1 MNEKEYYMKTKRML
15 ALLLAALMIVGLFAG
30 CSKDETKDPGKTD
43 PGNSLI
49 DQTKPSQTTAKYAY
63 KADYFDLAV
72 PDGVQYVNQ
81 ICAAGTTL
89 YASVGIQ
96 GEEIVNS
103 DPATGD
109 TWSYYNTRLSML
121 TIDPDTGTCTELTNL
136 DLPQVPEGAEGSV
149 DCYNMI
155 GSDDGTLWM
164 LVNVYA
170 TQYELPDDFDPNT
183 DSKWNYPSTDIGGSY
198 LMHIAAD
205 GSTIASIDLSDTN
218 NEDNEDGMSGN
229 LSSFAV
235 DAAGNLYVS
244 DYNNI
249 YYVLD
254 AEGNVQFKLDGSQYN
269 GSLYRL
275 NAQQVGVM
283 WYNYTDDVNAAD
295 ENGQYF
301 VPIDLETKDWGE
313 KVKLPSNVWSIL
325 PGDDVYDFYY
335 ADNNNNIFGY
345 TAKTDTKEKLVDW
358 LACDVDTNNM
368 NGYAMLSDSRVAALM
383 QDWSTDPTTYQ
394 LIVLHRVDASEIKEK
409 KVLTLAC
416 MYLDWN
422 LRSMIVEYNKTND
435 EYRINVIDYSEYA
448 TDDDYNAGVTKL
460 TTEIISGSVPDIFL
474 TSNLPID
481 KYAAKGVIADLNTFM
496 DGGNGLSRDYFV
508 PQILNALEKDG
519 KLYELPTSF
528 SVQTAYALSSI
539 ASQYDTW
546 NVAAVQDAMT
556 QLQEGATVFSNGW
569 TKNMALSNCLSRNLS
584 AFVDWTTG
592 KCEFDSE
599 AFQQLLAFCNSFPA
613 ETSDGDG
620 AIAYASSADIAVDD
634 AMWDS
639 DATRITNGKQL
650 MSTIG
655 MYSFDSYIWNVY
667 AIRDKITFTG
677 YPTEDGSGSSFGLQ
691 MPMAISSVTKYP
703 DAAWDFVCSIIK
715 KMNTI
720 DENNYYYGFPISQA
734 AFDAEMTDIM
744 TEQYQLDENGEQV
757 DWDGDGEP
765 DKAIRGSY
773 ETMENGETVYK
784 DVYALTQED
793 IDQILGVIS
802 NTHSVYDYDQEI
814 LDIIT
819 DEVAAYF
826 AGDKDVQT
834 TASMI
839 QSRVNLY
846 VQEQR

>member
-89 YASVGIQ
+89 YLTASMQ
-96 GEEIVNS
+96 GEEITNT
-103 DPATGD
+103 DPDTGE
-109 TWSYYNTRLSML
+109 TWSYYDSRLGVL
-121 TIDPDTGTCTELTNL
+121 TIDPDTGICTELSSL
-136 DLPQVPEGAEGSV
+136 QLPEVPEGAEGSV
-149 DCYNMI
+149 NCYNMI

-164 LVNVYA
+164 LVNVYV

-183 DSKWNYPSTDIGGSY
+183 DSKWNYPSTDINGSY

-205 GSTIASIDLSDTN
+205 GSTIASLDLSDTN

-249 YYVLD
+249 YVLD

-269 GSLYRL
+269 GSLCRL

-313 KVKLPSNVWSIL
+313 KVKLPSNVGSIL
-325 PGDDVYDFYY
+325 PGDDAYDFYY
-335 ADNNNNIFGY
+335 TYNNNIYGY
-345 TAKTDTKEKLVDW
+345 AAKTDTKEKLVDW

-368 NGYAMLSDSRVAALM
+368 SGYAMLSDSRVAALM

-435 EYRINVIDYSEYA
+435 EYRINVVDYSEYA

-508 PQILNALEKDG
+508 PQVMSALEKDG

-556 QLQEGATVFSNGW
+556 QLQEGATVFSDGW
-569 TKNMALSNCLSRNLS
+569 TKNTALSNCLSRNLS

-677 YPTEDGSGSSFGLQ
+677 YPTEDGSGSSFELQ

-793 IDQILGVIS
+793 IDQILGVINS
-802 NTHSVYDYDQEI
+802 TRSVYDYDQEI

>member
-1 MNEKEYYMKTKRML
+1 MKTKRIF

-30 CSKDETKDPGKTD
+30 CSKDGTKDPGKTD

-89 YASVGIQ
+89 YASVGMQ

-103 DPATGD
+103 DPVTGE
-109 TWSYYNTRLSML
+109 TWSYYNTRLAML

-136 DLPQVPEGAEGSV
+136 DLPQVPEGADGSV

-170 TQYELPDDFDPNT
+170 TQFDLPDDFDPET
-183 DSKWNYPSTDIGGSY
+183 ESRWDYPSTDVGGSY
-198 LMHIAAD
+198 LVHVAAD

-218 NEDNEDGMSGN
+218 ADDTEDGMSSN

-249 YYVLD
+249 YVLD
-254 AEGNVQFKLDGSQYN
+254 AEGNVQFNLDGSQYN

-313 KVKLPSNVWSIL
+313 KVKLPPNVGSIF
-325 PGDDVYDFYY
+325 PGDDAYDFYY
-335 ADNNNNIFGY
+335 TYNNNIYGY

-368 NGYAMLSDSRVAALM
+368 SGYAMLSDSRVAALM
-383 QDWSTDPTTYQ
+383 QDWNTDPTTYQ

-435 EYRINVIDYSEYA
+435 EYRINVVDYSEYA

-496 DGGNGLSRDYFV
+496 DGGNSLSRDYFV
-508 PQILNALEKDG
+508 PQVMSALEKDG

-569 TKNMALSNCLSRNLS
+569 TKNTALSNCLSRNLS

-677 YPTEDGSGSSFGLQ
+677 YPTEDGSGSSFELQ

-793 IDQILGVIS
+793 IDQILGVINS
-802 NTHSVYDYDQEI
+802 TRSVYDYDQEI

-834 TASMI
+834 TANMI

>member
-1 MNEKEYYMKTKRML
+1 MKTKRIF

-30 CSKDETKDPGKTD
+30 CSKDNTKDPGKTD

-63 KADYFDLAV
+63 KADYLDLTM
-72 PDGVQYVNQ
+72 PDGVQYLNQ

-96 GEEIVNS
+96 GEEIVNT
-103 DPATGD
+103 DPTTGE

-136 DLPQVPEGAEGSV
+136 ELPQVPEGADGSV

-183 DSKWNYPSTDIGGSY
+183 DSKWNYPSTDINGSY

-205 GSTIASIDLSDTN
+205 GSTIASLDLSDTN

-249 YYVLD
+249 YVLD

-269 GSLYRL
+269 GSLCRL

-313 KVKLPSNVWSIL
+313 KVKLPSNVWSIF
-325 PGDDVYDFYY
+325 PGDDAYDFYY
-335 ADNNNNIFGY
+335 AYNNNIYGY
-345 TAKTDTKEKLVDW
+345 AAKTDTKEKLVDW

-368 NGYAMLSDSRVAALM
+368 SGYAMLSDSRVAALM

-435 EYRINVIDYSEYA
+435 EYRINVVDYSEYA

-508 PQILNALEKDG
+508 PQVMSALEKDG

-569 TKNMALSNCLSRNLS
+569 TKNTALSNCLSRNLS

-677 YPTEDGSGSSFGLQ
+677 YPTEDGSGSSFELQ

-793 IDQILGVIS
+793 IDQILGVINS
-802 NTHSVYDYDQEI
+802 THSVYDYDQEI

-834 TASMI
+834 TANMI

>member
-1 MNEKEYYMKTKRML
+1 MKTKRIF

-30 CSKDETKDPGKTD
+30 CSKDNTKDPGKTD

-63 KADYFDLAV
+63 KADYLDLTM
-72 PDGVQYVNQ
+72 PDGVQYLNQ

-96 GEEIVNS
+96 GEEITNT
-103 DPATGD
+103 DPTTGE
-109 TWSYYNTRLSML
+109 TWSYYNTRLAML
-121 TIDPDTGTCTELTNL
+121 TIDPDTGVCTELTNL
-136 DLPQVPEGAEGSV
+136 ELPEVPEGAEGSV

-183 DSKWNYPSTDIGGSY
+183 DSKWNYPSTDINGSY
-198 LMHIAAD
+198 LMHVAAD
-205 GSTIASIDLSDTN
+205 GSTIASLDLSDTN

-249 YYVLD
+249 YVLD

-269 GSLYRL
+269 GSLNRL

-313 KVKLPSNVWSIL
+313 KVKLPSNVWSIF
-325 PGDDVYDFYY
+325 PGDDAYDFYY
-335 ADNNNNIFGY
+335 AYNNNIYGY
-345 TAKTDTKEKLVDW
+345 AAKTDTKEKLVDW

-368 NGYAMLSDSRVAALM
+368 SGYAMLSDSRVAALM
-383 QDWSTDPTTYQ
+383 QDWNTDPTTYQ

-435 EYRINVIDYSEYA
+435 EYRINVVDYSEYA

-508 PQILNALEKDG
+508 PQVMSALEKDG

-569 TKNMALSNCLSRNLS
+569 TKNTALSNCLSRNLS

-634 AMWDS
+634 AMWES

-650 MSTIG
+650 MSTTG

-677 YPTEDGSGSSFGLQ
+677 YPTEDGSGSSFELQ

-793 IDQILGVIS
+793 IDQILGVINS
-802 NTHSVYDYDQEI
+802 TRSVYDYDQEI

-834 TASMI
+834 TANMI

>member
-30 CSKDETKDPGKTD
+30 CSKDGTKDPGKTD
-43 PGNSLI
+43 SSGSLI

-63 KADYFDLAV
+63 KADYLDLTM
-72 PDGVQYVNQ
+72 PDGVQYLNQ

-96 GEEIVNS
+96 GEEIVNT
-103 DPATGD
+103 DPTTGE

-183 DSKWNYPSTDIGGSY
+183 DSKWNYPSTDINGSY

-205 GSTIASIDLSDTN
+205 GSTIASLDLSDTN

-249 YYVLD
+249 YVLD

-269 GSLYRL
+269 GSLCRL

-283 WYNYTDDVNAAD
+283 WYNYTDDVNASD

-313 KVKLPSNVWSIL
+313 KVKLPSNVWSIF
-325 PGDDVYDFYY
+325 PGDDAYDFYY
-335 ADNNNNIFGY
+335 AYNNNIYGY
-345 TAKTDTKEKLVDW
+345 AAKTDTKEKLVDW

-368 NGYAMLSDSRVAALM
+368 SGYAMLSDSRVAALM

-435 EYRINVIDYSEYA
+435 EYRINVVDYSEYA

-508 PQILNALEKDG
+508 PQVMSALEKDG

-569 TKNMALSNCLSRNLS
+569 TKNTALSNCLSRNLS

-677 YPTEDGSGSSFGLQ
+677 YPTEDGSGSSFELQ

-793 IDQILGVIS
+793 IDQILGVINS
-802 NTHSVYDYDQEI
+802 TRSVYDYDQEI

-834 TASMI
+834 TANMI

>member
-1 MNEKEYYMKTKRML
+1 MKTKRIF

-30 CSKDETKDPGKTD
+30 CSKDGTKDPGKTESN
-43 PGNSLI
+43 GSLI
-49 DQTKPSQTTAKYAY
+49 DQTKPAATTAKYAY
-63 KADYFDLAV
+63 QADYFDLTM
-72 PDGVQYVNQ
+72 PDGVQYLNQ

-96 GEEIVNS
+96 GEEITNT
-103 DPATGD
+103 DPDTGE
-109 TWSYYNTRLSML
+109 TWSYYNTRLAML
-121 TIDPDTGTCTELTNL
+121 TIDPDTGVCTELSNL
-136 DLPQVPEGAEGSV
+136 QLPEVPEGADGSV

-198 LMHIAAD
+198 LMHVAAD
-205 GSTIASIDLSDTN
+205 GSTIASLDLSDTN

-249 YYVLD
+249 YVLD

-269 GSLYRL
+269 GSLCRL

-313 KVKLPSNVWSIL
+313 KVKLPSNVWSIF
-325 PGDDVYDFYY
+325 PGDDAYDFYY
-335 ADNNNNIFGY
+335 AYNNNIYGY
-345 TAKTDTKEKLVDW
+345 AAKTDTKEKLVDW

-368 NGYAMLSDSRVAALM
+368 SGYAMLSDSRVAALM
-383 QDWSTDPTTYQ
+383 QDWNTDPTTYQ

-435 EYRINVIDYSEYA
+435 EYRINVVDYSEYA

-508 PQILNALEKDG
+508 PQVMSALEKDG

-556 QLQEGATVFSNGW
+556 QLQEGATVFSDGW
-569 TKNMALSNCLSRNLS
+569 TKNTALSNCLSRNLS

-634 AMWDS
+634 AMWES

-677 YPTEDGSGSSFGLQ
+677 YPTEDGSGSSFELQ

-793 IDQILGVIS
+793 IDQILGVINS
-802 NTHSVYDYDQEI
+802 TRSVYDYDQEI

-834 TASMI
+834 TANMI

>member
-89 YASVGIQ
+89 YLTASMQ
-96 GEEIVNS
+96 GEEITNT
-103 DPATGD
+103 DPDTGE
-109 TWSYYNTRLSML
+109 TWSYYDSRLGVL
-121 TIDPDTGTCTELTNL
+121 TIDPDTGICTELSNL
-136 DLPQVPEGAEGSV
+136 QLPEVPEGAEGGV
-149 DCYNMI
+149 NCYNMI

-183 DSKWNYPSTDIGGSY
+183 DSKWNYPSTDINGSY

-205 GSTIASIDLSDTN
+205 GSTIASLDLSDTN

-249 YYVLD
+249 YVLD

-269 GSLYRL
+269 GSLNRL

-313 KVKLPSNVWSIL
+313 KVKLPSNVGSIL
-325 PGDDVYDFYY
+325 PGDDAYDFYY
-335 ADNNNNIFGY
+335 TYNNNIYGY
-345 TAKTDTKEKLVDW
+345 AAKTDTKEKLVDW

-368 NGYAMLSDSRVAALM
+368 SGYAMLSDSRVAALM

-435 EYRINVIDYSEYA
+435 EYRINVVDYSEYA

-508 PQILNALEKDG
+508 PQVMSALEKDG

-528 SVQTAYALSSI
+528 FVQTAYALSSI

-556 QLQEGATVFSNGW
+556 QLQEGATVFSDGW
-569 TKNMALSNCLSRNLS
+569 TKNTALSNCLSRNLS

-620 AIAYASSADIAVDD
+620 AIAYAPSADIAVDD
-634 AMWDS
+634 AMWES

-650 MSTIG
+650 MSTTG

-677 YPTEDGSGSSFGLQ
+677 YPTEDGSGSSFELQ

-793 IDQILGVIS
+793 IDQILGVINS
-802 NTHSVYDYDQEI
+802 TTSVYDYDQEI

>member
-63 KADYFDLAV
+63 KADYLDLTM
-72 PDGVQYVNQ
+72 PDGVQYLNQ
-81 ICAAGTTL
+81 LCAAGTTL

-96 GEEIVNS
+96 GEEIVNT
-103 DPATGD
+103 DPDTGD

-183 DSKWNYPSTDIGGSY
+183 DSKWNYPSTDINGSY

-205 GSTIASIDLSDTN
+205 GSTIASLDLSDTN

-249 YYVLD
+249 YVLD

-269 GSLYRL
+269 GSLCRL

-313 KVKLPSNVWSIL
+313 KVKLPSNVGSIL
-325 PGDDVYDFYY
+325 PGDDAYDFYY
-335 ADNNNNIFGY
+335 TYNNNIYGY
-345 TAKTDTKEKLVDW
+345 AAKTDTKEKLVDW

-368 NGYAMLSDSRVAALM
+368 SGYAMLSDSRVAALM

-435 EYRINVIDYSEYA
+435 EYRINVVDYSEYA

-508 PQILNALEKDG
+508 PQVMSALEKDG

-556 QLQEGATVFSNGW
+556 QLQEGATVFSDGW
-569 TKNMALSNCLSRNLS
+569 TKNTALSNCLSRNLS

-599 AFQQLLAFCNSFPA
+599 AFQQLLDFCNSFPA

-634 AMWDS
+634 AMWES

-650 MSTIG
+650 MSTTG

-677 YPTEDGSGSSFGLQ
+677 YPTEDGSGSSFELQ

-720 DENNYYYGFPISQA
+720 DENNNYYGFPISQA

-793 IDQILGVIS
+793 IDQILGVINS
-802 NTHSVYDYDQEI
+802 TRSVYDYDQEI

>member
-1 MNEKEYYMKTKRML
+1 MKTKRIF

-30 CSKDETKDPGKTD
+30 CSKDGTKDPGKTD

-89 YASVGIQ
+89 YLTASMQ
-96 GEEIVNS
+96 GEEITNT
-103 DPATGD
+103 DPDTGE
-109 TWSYYNTRLSML
+109 TWSYYDSRLGVL
-121 TIDPDTGTCTELTNL
+121 TIDPDTGTCTELSSL
-136 DLPQVPEGAEGSV
+136 QLPEVPEGAEGSV
-149 DCYNMI
+149 NCYNMI

-183 DSKWNYPSTDIGGSY
+183 DSKWNYPSTDINGSY

-205 GSTIASIDLSDTN
+205 GSTIASLDLSDTN

-249 YYVLD
+249 YVLD

-313 KVKLPSNVWSIL
+313 KVKLPPNVGSIF
-325 PGDDVYDFYY
+325 PGDDAYDFYY
-335 ADNNNNIFGY
+335 TYNNNIYGY
-345 TAKTDTKEKLVDW
+345 AAKTDTKEKLVDW

-368 NGYAMLSDSRVAALM
+368 SGYAMLSDSRVAALM

-435 EYRINVIDYSEYA
+435 EYRINVVDYSEYA

-508 PQILNALEKDG
+508 PQVMSALEKDG

-556 QLQEGATVFSNGW
+556 QLQEGATVFSDGW
-569 TKNMALSNCLSRNLS
+569 TKNTALSNCLSRNLS

-599 AFQQLLAFCNSFPA
+599 AFQQLLDFCNSFPA

-677 YPTEDGSGSSFGLQ
+677 YPTEDGSGSSFELQ

-765 DKAIRGSY
+765 DRAIRGSY

-793 IDQILGVIS
+793 IDQILGVINS
-802 NTHSVYDYDQEI
+802 TRSVYDYDQEI

>member
-1 MNEKEYYMKTKRML
+1 MKTKRIF

-30 CSKDETKDPGKTD
+30 CSKDETKDPGKTESN
-43 PGNSLI
+43 GSLI
-49 DQTKPSQTTAKYAY
+49 DQTKPAATTAKYAY
-63 KADYFDLAV
+63 QADYFDLTM
-72 PDGVQYVNQ
+72 PDGVQYLNQ

-96 GEEIVNS
+96 GEEITNT
-103 DPATGD
+103 DPDTGE
-109 TWSYYNTRLSML
+109 TWSYYNTRLAML
-121 TIDPDTGTCTELTNL
+121 TIDPDTGVCTELSNL
-136 DLPQVPEGAEGSV
+136 QLPEVPEGADGSV

-198 LMHIAAD
+198 LMHVAAD

-218 NEDNEDGMSGN
+218 ADDTEDGMSSN

-249 YYVLD
+249 YVLD

-269 GSLYRL
+269 GSLNRL

-313 KVKLPSNVWSIL
+313 KVKLPSNVWSIF
-325 PGDDVYDFYY
+325 PGDDAYDFYY
-335 ADNNNNIFGY
+335 AYNNNIYGY
-345 TAKTDTKEKLVDW
+345 AAKTDTKDKLVDW

-368 NGYAMLSDSRVAALM
+368 TGFSMLSDSRVAALM
-383 QDWSTDPTTYQ
+383 QDWNTDPTTYQ

-435 EYRINVIDYSEYA
+435 EYRINVVDYSEYA

-508 PQILNALEKDG
+508 PQVMSALEKDG

-556 QLQEGATVFSNGW
+556 QLQEGATVFSDGW
-569 TKNMALSNCLSRNLS
+569 TKNTALSNCLSRNLS

-620 AIAYASSADIAVDD
+620 AIAYAPSADIAVDD
-634 AMWDS
+634 AMWES

-677 YPTEDGSGSSFGLQ
+677 YPTEDGSGSSFELQ

-793 IDQILGVIS
+793 IDQILGVINS
-802 NTHSVYDYDQEI
+802 TRSVYDYDQEI

-834 TASMI
+834 TANMI

>member
-63 KADYFDLAV
+63 KADYLDLTM
-72 PDGVQYVNQ
+72 PDGVQYLNQ
-81 ICAAGTTL
+81 LCAAGTTL

-183 DSKWNYPSTDIGGSY
+183 DSKWNYPSTDINGSY

-205 GSTIASIDLSDTN
+205 GSTIASLDLSDTN

-249 YYVLD
+249 YVLD

-313 KVKLPSNVWSIL
+313 KVKLPSNVWSIF
-325 PGDDVYDFYY
+325 PGDDAYDFYY
-335 ADNNNNIFGY
+335 TYNNNIYGY
-345 TAKTDTKEKLVDW
+345 AAKTDTKEKLVDW

-368 NGYAMLSDSRVAALM
+368 SGYAMLSDSRVAALM

-435 EYRINVIDYSEYA
+435 EYRINVVDYSEYA

-556 QLQEGATVFSNGW
+556 QLQEGATVFSDGW
-569 TKNMALSNCLSRNLS
+569 TKNTALSNCLSRNLS

-634 AMWDS
+634 AMWES

-650 MSTIG
+650 MSTIE

-677 YPTEDGSGSSFGLQ
+677 YPTEDGSGSSFELQ

-765 DKAIRGSY
+765 DRAVRGSY

-793 IDQILGVIS
+793 VDQILGVINS
-802 NTHSVYDYDQEI
+802 TSSVYDYDQEI

-834 TASMI
+834 TANMI

>member
-1 MNEKEYYMKTKRML
+1 MKTKRIF

-30 CSKDETKDPGKTD
+30 CSKDGTKDPGKTD
-43 PGNSLI
+43 SNGSLI
-49 DQTKPSQTTAKYAY
+49 DQTKPAQTTAKYAY
-63 KADYFDLAV
+63 QADYLDLTM
-72 PDGVQYVNQ
+72 PDGVQYLNQ
-81 ICAAGTTL
+81 FCAAGTTL
-89 YASVGIQ
+89 YASVGMQ

-103 DPATGD
+103 DPTTGD
-109 TWSYYNTRLSML
+109 TWSYYNTRLAML

-136 DLPQVPEGAEGSV
+136 DLPQVPEGASGSV

-164 LVNVYA
+164 LVNLYA
-170 TQYELPDDFDPNT
+170 TQFDLPDDFDAEKESRW
-183 DSKWNYPSTDIGGSY
+183 DYPSTDINGSY

-205 GSTIASIDLSDTN
+205 GSMIASLDLSDTN

-249 YYVLD
+249 YVLD

-269 GSLYRL
+269 GSLCRL

-301 VPIDLETKDWGE
+301 VTIDLETKDWGE
-313 KVKLPSNVWSIL
+313 KVKLPSNVWSIF
-325 PGDDVYDFYY
+325 PGDDAYDFYY
-335 ADNNNNIFGY
+335 TYNNNIYGY
-345 TAKTDTKEKLVDW
+345 AAKTDTKDKLVDW

-368 NGYAMLSDSRVAALM
+368 SGYAMLSDSRVAALM

-435 EYRINVIDYSEYA
+435 EYRINVVDYSEYA

-528 SVQTAYALSSI
+528 SVTTAYALSSI

-556 QLQEGATVFSNGW
+556 QLQEGATVFSDGW
-569 TKNMALSNCLSRNLS
+569 TKNTALSNCLSRNLS

-620 AIAYASSADIAVDD
+620 AIAYATSTDLAIDD
-634 AMWDS
+634 AMWES
-639 DATRITNGKQL
+639 DATRVTNGKQL
-650 MSTIG
+650 MSTIE

-765 DKAIRGSY
+765 DKAVRGSY

-784 DVYALTQED
+784 DVYALTQEE
-793 IDQILGVIS
+793 IDQILGVIN

>member
-249 YYVLD
+249 YVLD

-335 ADNNNNIFGY
+335 ADNNNIFGY

-556 QLQEGATVFSNGW
+556 QLQEGATVFSDGW
-569 TKNMALSNCLSRNLS
+569 TKNTALSNCLSRNLS

-634 AMWDS
+634 AMWES

-650 MSTIG
+650 MSTTG

-677 YPTEDGSGSSFGLQ
+677 YPTEDGSGSSFELQ

-793 IDQILGVIS
+793 IDQILGVIN
-802 NTHSVYDYDQEI
+802 NTRSVYDYDQEI

>member
-1 MNEKEYYMKTKRML
+1 MKTKRIF

-30 CSKDETKDPGKTD
+30 CSKDNTKDPGKTD

-63 KADYFDLAV
+63 KADYLDLTM
-72 PDGVQYVNQ
+72 PDGVQYLNQ

-96 GEEIVNS
+96 GEEITNT
-103 DPATGD
+103 DPTTGE
-109 TWSYYNTRLSML
+109 TWSYYNTRLAML
-121 TIDPDTGTCTELTNL
+121 TIDPDTGVCTELTNL
-136 DLPQVPEGAEGSV
+136 ELPEVPEGAEGSV

-183 DSKWNYPSTDIGGSY
+183 DSKWNYPSTDINGSY
-198 LMHIAAD
+198 LMHVAAD
-205 GSTIASIDLSDTN
+205 GSTIASLDLSDTN

-249 YYVLD
+249 YVLD

-269 GSLYRL
+269 GSLNRL

-313 KVKLPSNVWSIL
+313 KVKLPSNVWSIF
-325 PGDDVYDFYY
+325 PGDDAYDFYY
-335 ADNNNNIFGY
+335 AYNNNIYGY
-345 TAKTDTKEKLVDW
+345 AAKTDTKEKLVDW

-368 NGYAMLSDSRVAALM
+368 SGYAMLSDSRVAALM
-383 QDWSTDPTTYQ
+383 QDWNTDPTTYQ

-435 EYRINVIDYSEYA
+435 EYRINVVDYSEYA

-508 PQILNALEKDG
+508 PQVMSALEKDG

-556 QLQEGATVFSNGW
+556 QLQEGATVFSDGW
-569 TKNMALSNCLSRNLS
+569 TKNTALSNCLSRNLS

-620 AIAYASSADIAVDD
+620 AIAYAPSADIAIDD
-634 AMWDS
+634 AMWES

-650 MSTIG
+650 MSTTG

-677 YPTEDGSGSSFGLQ
+677 YPTEDGSGSSFELQ

-793 IDQILGVIS
+793 IDQILGVINS
-802 NTHSVYDYDQEI
+802 THSVYDYDQEI

>member
-96 GEEIVNS
+96 GEEIVNT
-103 DPATGD
+103 DPDTGD

-170 TQYELPDDFDPNT
+170 TQYELPGDFDPNT
-183 DSKWNYPSTDIGGSY
+183 DSKWNYPSTDINGSY

-205 GSTIASIDLSDTN
+205 GSTIASLDLSDTN
-218 NEDNEDGMSGN
+218 NEDNEDGMSGS

-249 YYVLD
+249 YVLD

-269 GSLYRL
+269 GSLCRL

-313 KVKLPSNVWSIL
+313 KVKLPSNVGSIL
-325 PGDDVYDFYY
+325 PGDDAYDFYY
-335 ADNNNNIFGY
+335 TYNNNIYGY
-345 TAKTDTKEKLVDW
+345 AAKTDTKEKLVDW

-368 NGYAMLSDSRVAALM
+368 SGYAMLSDSRVAALM

-435 EYRINVIDYSEYA
+435 EYRINVVDYSEYA

-508 PQILNALEKDG
+508 PQVMSALEKDG

-556 QLQEGATVFSNGW
+556 QLQEGATVFSDGW
-569 TKNMALSNCLSRNLS
+569 TKNTALSNCLSRNLS

-620 AIAYASSADIAVDD
+620 AIAYASSADIAVDV
-634 AMWDS
+634 AMWES

-650 MSTIG
+650 MSTTG

-677 YPTEDGSGSSFGLQ
+677 YPTEDGSGSSFELQ

-793 IDQILGVIS
+793 IDQILGVIN
-802 NTHSVYDYDQEI
+802 NTRSVYDYDQEI

>member
-63 KADYFDLAV
+63 KADYLDLTM
-72 PDGVQYVNQ
+72 PDGVQYLNQ
-81 ICAAGTTL
+81 LCAAGTTL

-136 DLPQVPEGAEGSV
+136 DLQQVPEGAEGSV

-249 YYVLD
+249 YVLD

-269 GSLYRL
+269 GSLCRL

-335 ADNNNNIFGY
+335 ADNNNIFGY

-481 KYAAKGVIADLNTFM
+481 KYAAKGVVADLNTFM

-508 PQILNALEKDG
+508 PQVMSALEKDG

-569 TKNMALSNCLSRNLS
+569 TKNTALSNCLSRNLS

-677 YPTEDGSGSSFGLQ
+677 YPTEDGSGSSFELQ

-793 IDQILGVIS
+793 IDQILGVINS
-802 NTHSVYDYDQEI
+802 TRSVYDYDQEI

>member
-1 MNEKEYYMKTKRML
+1 MKTKRIF

-30 CSKDETKDPGKTD
+30 CSKDNTKDPGKTD

-63 KADYFDLAV
+63 KADYLDLTM
-72 PDGVQYVNQ
+72 PDGVQYLNQ

-96 GEEIVNS
+96 GEEIVNT
-103 DPATGD
+103 DPTTGE

-183 DSKWNYPSTDIGGSY
+183 DSKWNYPSTDINGSY

-205 GSTIASIDLSDTN
+205 GSTIASLDLSDTN

-249 YYVLD
+249 YVLD

-269 GSLYRL
+269 GSLCRL

-283 WYNYTDDVNAAD
+283 WYNYTDDVNASD

-313 KVKLPSNVWSIL
+313 KVKLPPNVGSIF
-325 PGDDVYDFYY
+325 PGDDAYDFYY
-335 ADNNNNIFGY
+335 TYNNNIYGY

-368 NGYAMLSDSRVAALM
+368 SGYAMLSDSRVAALM
-383 QDWSTDPTTYQ
+383 QDWNTDPTTYQ

-435 EYRINVIDYSEYA
+435 EYRINVVDYSEYA

-508 PQILNALEKDG
+508 PQVMSALEKDG

-556 QLQEGATVFSNGW
+556 QLQEGATVFSDGW
-569 TKNMALSNCLSRNLS
+569 TKNTALSNCLSRNLS

-620 AIAYASSADIAVDD
+620 AIAYAPSADIAVDD

-677 YPTEDGSGSSFGLQ
+677 YPTEDGSGSSFELQ

-793 IDQILGVIS
+793 IDQILGVINS
-802 NTHSVYDYDQEI
+802 TRSVYDYDQEI

-834 TASMI
+834 TANMI

>member
-63 KADYFDLAV
+63 KADYLDLTM
-72 PDGVQYVNQ
+72 PDGVQYLNQ
-81 ICAAGTTL
+81 LCAAGTTL

-205 GSTIASIDLSDTN
+205 GSTIASLDLSDTN

-249 YYVLD
+249 YVLD

-335 ADNNNNIFGY
+335 ADNNNIFGY

-368 NGYAMLSDSRVAALM
+368 SGYAMLSDSRVAALM

-435 EYRINVIDYSEYA
+435 EYRINVVDYSEYA

-556 QLQEGATVFSNGW
+556 QLQEGATVFSDGW
-569 TKNMALSNCLSRNLS
+569 TKNTALSNCLSRNLS

-677 YPTEDGSGSSFGLQ
+677 YPTEDGSGSSFELQ

>member
-81 ICAAGTTL
+81 ICAASTTL
-89 YASVGIQ
+89 YLTASMQ
-96 GEEIVNS
+96 GEEITNT
-103 DPATGD
+103 DPDTGE
-109 TWSYYNTRLSML
+109 TWSYYDSRLGVL
-121 TIDPDTGTCTELTNL
+121 TIDPDTGICTELSNL
-136 DLPQVPEGAEGSV
+136 QLPEVPEGAEGSV

-183 DSKWNYPSTDIGGSY
+183 DSKWNYPSTDINGSY

-205 GSTIASIDLSDTN
+205 GSTIASLDLSDTN

-249 YYVLD
+249 YVLD

-269 GSLYRL
+269 GSLCRL

-313 KVKLPSNVWSIL
+313 KVKLPSNVGSIL
-325 PGDDVYDFYY
+325 PGDDAYDFYY
-335 ADNNNNIFGY
+335 TYNNNIYGY
-345 TAKTDTKEKLVDW
+345 AAKTDTKEKLVDW

-368 NGYAMLSDSRVAALM
+368 SGYAMLSDSRVAALM

-435 EYRINVIDYSEYA
+435 EYRINVVDYSEYA

-508 PQILNALEKDG
+508 PQVMSALEKDG

-556 QLQEGATVFSNGW
+556 QLQEGATVFSDGW
-569 TKNMALSNCLSRNLS
+569 TKNTALSNCLSRNLS

-599 AFQQLLAFCNSFPA
+599 AFQQLLDFCNSFPA

-634 AMWDS
+634 AMWES

-650 MSTIG
+650 MSTTG

-677 YPTEDGSGSSFGLQ
+677 YPTEDGSGSSFELQ

-793 IDQILGVIS
+793 IDQILGVIN
-802 NTHSVYDYDQEI
+802 NTRSVYDYDQEI

>member
-1 MNEKEYYMKTKRML
+1 MNEKEYYMKTKRIF

-49 DQTKPSQTTAKYAY
+49 DQTKPSQTMAKYAY

-81 ICAAGTTL
+81 VCAAGTTL
-89 YASVGIQ
+89 YLTASMQ
-96 GEEIVNS
+96 GEEITNT
-103 DPATGD
+103 DPDTGE
-109 TWSYYNTRLSML
+109 TWSYYDSRLGVL
-121 TIDPDTGTCTELTNL
+121 TIDPDTGICTELSNL
-136 DLPQVPEGAEGSV
+136 QLPQVPEGAEGGV
-149 DCYNMI
+149 NCYNMI

-183 DSKWNYPSTDIGGSY
+183 DSKWNYPSTDINGSY

-205 GSTIASIDLSDTN
+205 GSTIASLDLSDTN

-249 YYVLD
+249 YVLD

-269 GSLYRL
+269 GSLCRL

-313 KVKLPSNVWSIL
+313 KVKLPSNVGSIL
-325 PGDDVYDFYY
+325 PGDDAYDFYY
-335 ADNNNNIFGY
+335 TYNNNIYGY
-345 TAKTDTKEKLVDW
+345 AAKTDTKEKLVDW

-368 NGYAMLSDSRVAALM
+368 SGYAMLSDSRVAALM
-383 QDWSTDPTTYQ
+383 QDWNTDPTTYQ

-435 EYRINVIDYSEYA
+435 EYRINVVDYSEYA

-508 PQILNALEKDG
+508 PQVMSALEKDG

-556 QLQEGATVFSNGW
+556 QLQEGATVFSDGW
-569 TKNMALSNCLSRNLS
+569 TKNTALSNCLSRNLS

-599 AFQQLLAFCNSFPA
+599 AFQQLLDFCNSFPA

-620 AIAYASSADIAVDD
+620 AIAYAPSADIAVDD
-634 AMWDS
+634 AMWES

-650 MSTIG
+650 MSTTG

-677 YPTEDGSGSSFGLQ
+677 YPTEDGSGSSFELQ

-765 DKAIRGSY
+765 DRAIRGSY

-784 DVYALTQED
+784 DVYALTQEEM
-793 IDQILGVIS
+793 DQILGVIN

>member
-1 MNEKEYYMKTKRML
+1 MKTKRIF

-63 KADYFDLAV
+63 KADYLDLTM
-72 PDGVQYVNQ
+72 PDGVQYLNQ
-81 ICAAGTTL
+81 LCAAGTTL
-89 YASVGIQ
+89 YASVGMQ

-103 DPATGD
+103 DPATGE

-136 DLPQVPEGAEGSV
+136 DLPQVPEGADGSV

-183 DSKWNYPSTDIGGSY
+183 DSKWNYPSTDINGSY

-205 GSTIASIDLSDTN
+205 GSTIASLDLSDTN

-249 YYVLD
+249 YVLD

-325 PGDDVYDFYY
+325 PGDDAYDFYY
-335 ADNNNNIFGY
+335 TYNNNIYGY

-368 NGYAMLSDSRVAALM
+368 SGYAMLSDSRVAALM

-435 EYRINVIDYSEYA
+435 EYRINVVDYSEYA

-508 PQILNALEKDG
+508 PQVMSALEKDG

-569 TKNMALSNCLSRNLS
+569 TKNTALSNCLSRNLS

-620 AIAYASSADIAVDD
+620 AIAYASSADIAIDD
-634 AMWDS
+634 AMWES

-677 YPTEDGSGSSFGLQ
+677 YPTEDGSGSSFELQ

-793 IDQILGVIS
+793 IDQILGVIN

-834 TASMI
+834 TANMI

>member
-89 YASVGIQ
+89 YLTASMQ
-96 GEEIVNS
+96 GEEITNT
-103 DPATGD
+103 DPDTGE
-109 TWSYYNTRLSML
+109 TWSYYDSRLGVL
-121 TIDPDTGTCTELTNL
+121 TIDPDTGICTELSNL
-136 DLPQVPEGAEGSV
+136 QLPEVPEGAEGGV
-149 DCYNMI
+149 NCYNMI

-183 DSKWNYPSTDIGGSY
+183 DSKWNYPSTDINGSY

-205 GSTIASIDLSDTN
+205 GSTIASLDLSDTN

-249 YYVLD
+249 YVLD

-269 GSLYRL
+269 GSLCRL

-313 KVKLPSNVWSIL
+313 KVKLPSNVGSIL

-335 ADNNNNIFGY
+335 ADNNNIFGY

-368 NGYAMLSDSRVAALM
+368 SGYAMLSDSRVAALM

-435 EYRINVIDYSEYA
+435 EYRINVVDYSEYA

-508 PQILNALEKDG
+508 PQVMSALEKDG

-556 QLQEGATVFSNGW
+556 QLQEGATVFSDGW
-569 TKNMALSNCLSRNLS
+569 TKNTALSNCLSRNLS

-634 AMWDS
+634 AMWES

-650 MSTIG
+650 MSTTG
-655 MYSFDSYIWNVY
+655 MYSFDSYIWSVY

-677 YPTEDGSGSSFGLQ
+677 YPTEDGSGSSFELQ

-793 IDQILGVIS
+793 IDQILGVIN

>member
-1 MNEKEYYMKTKRML
+1 MKTKRIF

-30 CSKDETKDPGKTD
+30 CSKDGTKDPGKTD
-43 PGNSLI
+43 SGDSLI
-49 DQTKPSQTTAKYAY
+49 DQTKPAATTAKYAY
-63 KADYFDLAV
+63 QADYFDLAV

-96 GEEIVNS
+96 GEEITNT
-103 DPATGD
+103 DPDTGE
-109 TWSYYNTRLSML
+109 TWSYYNSRLGVL
-121 TIDPDTGTCTELTNL
+121 TIDPGTGICTELSNL
-136 DLPQVPEGAEGSV
+136 QLPEVPEGAEGSV
-149 DCYNMI
+149 NCYNMI

-198 LMHIAAD
+198 LMHVAAD

-218 NEDNEDGMSGN
+218 ADDTEDGMSSN

-249 YYVLD
+249 YVLD

-269 GSLYRL
+269 GSLCRL

-313 KVKLPSNVWSIL
+313 KVKLPSNVGSIL
-325 PGDDVYDFYY
+325 PGDDAYDFYY
-335 ADNNNNIFGY
+335 AYNINIYGY

-368 NGYAMLSDSRVAALM
+368 SGYAMLSDSRVAALM

-435 EYRINVIDYSEYA
+435 EYRINVVDYSEYA

-508 PQILNALEKDG
+508 PQVMSALEKDG

-569 TKNMALSNCLSRNLS
+569 TKNTALSNCLSRNLS

-620 AIAYASSADIAVDD
+620 AIAYASSADIAIDD
-634 AMWDS
+634 AMWES

-650 MSTIG
+650 MSTTG

-677 YPTEDGSGSSFGLQ
+677 YPTEDGSGSSFELQ

-744 TEQYQLDENGEQV
+744 TEQYQLDEKGEQV

-793 IDQILGVIS
+793 IDQILGVINS
-802 NTHSVYDYDQEI
+802 TRSVYDYDQEI

-846 VQEQR
+846 VHEQR

>member
-89 YASVGIQ
+89 YLTASMQ
-96 GEEIVNS
+96 GEEITNT
-103 DPATGD
+103 DPDTGE
-109 TWSYYNTRLSML
+109 TWSYYDSRLGVL
-121 TIDPDTGTCTELTNL
+121 TIDPDTGICTELSNL
-136 DLPQVPEGAEGSV
+136 QLPEVPEGAEGGV
-149 DCYNMI
+149 NCYNMI

-183 DSKWNYPSTDIGGSY
+183 DSKWNYPSTDINGSY

-205 GSTIASIDLSDTN
+205 GSTIASLDLSDTN

-249 YYVLD
+249 YVLD

-269 GSLYRL
+269 GSLNRL

-313 KVKLPSNVWSIL
+313 KVKLPSNVGSIL
-325 PGDDVYDFYY
+325 PGDDAYDFYY
-335 ADNNNNIFGY
+335 TYNNNIYGY
-345 TAKTDTKEKLVDW
+345 AAKTDTKEKLVDW

-368 NGYAMLSDSRVAALM
+368 SGYAMLSDSRVAALM

-435 EYRINVIDYSEYA
+435 EYRINVVDYSEYA

-508 PQILNALEKDG
+508 PQVMSALEKDG

-569 TKNMALSNCLSRNLS
+569 TKNTALSNCLSRNLS

-677 YPTEDGSGSSFGLQ
+677 YPTEDGSGSSFELQ

-793 IDQILGVIS
+793 IDQILGVIN

-834 TASMI
+834 TANMI

>member
-1 MNEKEYYMKTKRML
+1 MKTKRIF

-30 CSKDETKDPGKTD
+30 CSKDGTKDPGKTESN
-43 PGNSLI
+43 GSLI
-49 DQTKPSQTTAKYAY
+49 DQTKPAATTAKYAY
-63 KADYFDLAV
+63 QADYFDLTM
-72 PDGVQYVNQ
+72 PDGVQYLNQ

-96 GEEIVNS
+96 GEEITNT
-103 DPATGD
+103 DPDTGE
-109 TWSYYNTRLSML
+109 TWSYYNTRLAML
-121 TIDPDTGTCTELTNL
+121 TIDPDTGVCTELSNL
-136 DLPQVPEGAEGSV
+136 QLPEVPEGADGSV

-183 DSKWNYPSTDIGGSY
+183 DSKWNYPSTDINGSY

-218 NEDNEDGMSGN
+218 ADDTEDGMSSN

-249 YYVLD
+249 YVLD

-313 KVKLPSNVWSIL
+313 KVKLPPNVGSIF
-325 PGDDVYDFYY
+325 PGDDAYDFYY
-335 ADNNNNIFGY
+335 TYNNNIYGY
-345 TAKTDTKEKLVDW
+345 AAKTDTKEKLVDW

-368 NGYAMLSDSRVAALM
+368 TGFSMLSDSRVAALM

-435 EYRINVIDYSEYA
+435 EYRINVVDYSEYA

-508 PQILNALEKDG
+508 PQVMSALEKDG

-556 QLQEGATVFSNGW
+556 QLQEGATVFSDGW
-569 TKNMALSNCLSRNLS
+569 TKNTALSNCLSRNLS

-620 AIAYASSADIAVDD
+620 AIAYAPSADIAVDD

-677 YPTEDGSGSSFGLQ
+677 YPTEDGSGSSFELQ

-793 IDQILGVIS
+793 IDQILGVINS
-802 NTHSVYDYDQEI
+802 TRSVYDYDQEI

-834 TASMI
+834 TANMI

>member
-1 MNEKEYYMKTKRML
+1 MKTKRIF
-15 ALLLAALMIVGLFAG
+15 ALLLVALMIVGLFAG
-30 CSKDETKDPGKTD
+30 CSKDGTKDPGKTD
-43 PGNSLI
+43 SNGSLI

-63 KADYFDLAV
+63 KADYLDLTM
-72 PDGVQYVNQ
+72 PDGVQYLNQ
-81 ICAAGTTL
+81 FCAAGTTL
-89 YASVGIQ
+89 YASVGMQ

-103 DPATGD
+103 DPTTGD
-109 TWSYYNTRLSML
+109 TWSYYNTRLAML
-121 TIDPDTGTCTELTNL
+121 TIDPDTGVCTELTNL
-136 DLPQVPEGAEGSV
+136 ELPQVPEGASGGV

-164 LVNVYA
+164 LVNLYA
-170 TQYELPDDFDPNT
+170 TQFDLPDDFDAET
-183 DSKWNYPSTDIGGSY
+183 ESRWDYPSTDINGSY

-205 GSTIASIDLSDTN
+205 GSMIASLDLSDTN

-249 YYVLD
+249 YVLD

-301 VPIDLETKDWGE
+301 VTIDLETKDWGE
-313 KVKLPSNVWSIL
+313 KVKLPSNVWNIY
-325 PGDDVYDFYY
+325 PGDDAYDFYF
-335 ADNNNNIFGY
+335 NSNNNIFGY
-345 TAKTDTKEKLVDW
+345 SSKTDTRDKLVDW
-358 LACDVDTNNM
+358 MACDVDTNNM
-368 NGYAMLSDSRVAALM
+368 SGYAMLSDSRVAALM

-435 EYRINVIDYSEYA
+435 EYRINVVDYSEYA

-496 DGGNGLSRDYFV
+496 DGGNGLNRDYFV

-556 QLQEGATVFSNGW
+556 QLQEGATVFSDGW
-569 TKNMALSNCLSRNLS
+569 TKNTALSNCLSRNLS

-599 AFQQLLAFCNSFPA
+599 ALQQLLAFCNSFPA
-613 ETSDGDG
+613 DNSSGDG
-620 AIAYASSADIAVDD
+620 AIAYASSADIAIDD
-634 AMWDS
+634 AVWES

-650 MSTIG
+650 MSTIE

-677 YPTEDGSGSSFGLQ
+677 YPTEDGSGNSFGLQ

-765 DKAIRGSY
+765 DKAVRGSY

-784 DVYALTQED
+784 DVYALTQEE
-793 IDQILGVIS
+793 IDQILGVINS
-802 NTHSVYDYDQEI
+802 THSVYDYDQEI

>member
-1 MNEKEYYMKTKRML
+1 MKTKRIF

-30 CSKDETKDPGKTD
+30 CSKDGTKDPGKTD
-43 PGNSLI
+43 SNGSLI
-49 DQTKPSQTTAKYAY
+49 DQTKPAATTAKYAY
-63 KADYFDLAV
+63 QADYLDLTM
-72 PDGVQYVNQ
+72 PDGVQYLNQ
-81 ICAAGTTL
+81 FCAAGTTL
-89 YASVGIQ
+89 YASVGMQ

-103 DPATGD
+103 DPTTGD
-109 TWSYYNTRLSML
+109 TWSYYNTRLAML
-121 TIDPDTGTCTELTNL
+121 TIDPDTGNCTELTNL
-136 DLPQVPEGAEGSV
+136 ELPQVPEGASGSV

-164 LVNVYA
+164 LVNLYA
-170 TQYELPDDFDPNT
+170 TQFDLPDDFDAEKESRW
-183 DSKWNYPSTDIGGSY
+183 DYPSTDINGSY
-198 LMHIAAD
+198 LMHVAAD
-205 GSTIASIDLSDTN
+205 GSMIASLDLSDTN
-218 NEDNEDGMSGN
+218 SEDNEDGMSGN

-244 DYNNI
+244 DYSNI
-249 YYVLD
+249 YVLD

-269 GSLYRL
+269 GSLCRL

-301 VPIDLETKDWGE
+301 VTIDLETKDWGE
-313 KVKLPSNVWSIL
+313 KVKLPSNVWSIF
-325 PGDDVYDFYY
+325 PGDDAYDFYY
-335 ADNNNNIFGY
+335 TYNNNIYGY
-345 TAKTDTKEKLVDW
+345 TSKTDTKDKLVDW

-368 NGYAMLSDSRVAALM
+368 SGYAMLSDSRVAALM

-435 EYRINVIDYSEYA
+435 EYRINVVDYSEYA

-528 SVQTAYALSSI
+528 SVTTAYALSSI

-556 QLQEGATVFSNGW
+556 QLQEGATVFSDGW
-569 TKNMALSNCLSRNLS
+569 TKNTALSNCLSRNLS

-620 AIAYASSADIAVDD
+620 AIAYATSTDLAVED
-634 AMWDS
+634 AMWES

-650 MSTIG
+650 MSTIE

-765 DKAIRGSY
+765 DKAVRGSY

-793 IDQILGVIS
+793 VDQILGVINS
-802 NTHSVYDYDQEI
+802 TSSVYDYDQEI

-834 TASMI
+834 TANMI

>member
-89 YASVGIQ
+89 YLTASMQ
-96 GEEIVNS
+96 GEEITNT
-103 DPATGD
+103 DPDTGE
-109 TWSYYNTRLSML
+109 TWSYYDSRLGVL
-121 TIDPDTGTCTELTNL
+121 TIDPDTGICTELSNL
-136 DLPQVPEGAEGSV
+136 QLPEVPEGAEGGV
-149 DCYNMI
+149 NCYNMI

-198 LMHIAAD
+198 LMHVAAD

-249 YYVLD
+249 YVLD

-335 ADNNNNIFGY
+335 ADNNNIFGY

-368 NGYAMLSDSRVAALM
+368 SGYAMLSDSRVAALM

-435 EYRINVIDYSEYA
+435 EYRINVVDYSEYA

-508 PQILNALEKDG
+508 PQVMSALEKDG

-556 QLQEGATVFSNGW
+556 QLQEGATVFSDGW
-569 TKNMALSNCLSRNLS
+569 TKNTALSNCLSRNLS

-634 AMWDS
+634 AMWES

-650 MSTIG
+650 MSTTG

-677 YPTEDGSGSSFGLQ
+677 YPTEDGSGSSFELQ

-793 IDQILGVIS
+793 IDQILGVINS
-802 NTHSVYDYDQEI
+802 TRSVYDYDQEI

-834 TASMI
+834 TANMI

>member
-89 YASVGIQ
+89 YLTASMQ
-96 GEEIVNS
+96 GEEITNT
-103 DPATGD
+103 DPDTGE
-109 TWSYYNTRLSML
+109 TWSYYDSRLGVL
-121 TIDPDTGTCTELTNL
+121 TIDPDTGICTELSNL
-136 DLPQVPEGAEGSV
+136 QLPEVPEGAEGGV
-149 DCYNMI
+149 NCYNMI

-183 DSKWNYPSTDIGGSY
+183 DSKWNYPSTDINGSY

-205 GSTIASIDLSDTN
+205 GSTIASLDLSDTN

-249 YYVLD
+249 YVLD

-269 GSLYRL
+269 GSLCRL

-313 KVKLPSNVWSIL
+313 KVKLPSNVESIL
-325 PGDDVYDFYY
+325 PGDDAYDFYY
-335 ADNNNNIFGY
+335 TYNNNIYGY
-345 TAKTDTKEKLVDW
+345 AAKTDTKEKLVDW

-368 NGYAMLSDSRVAALM
+368 SGYAMLSDSRVAALM

-435 EYRINVIDYSEYA
+435 EYRINVVDYSEYA

-508 PQILNALEKDG
+508 PQVMSALEKDG

-556 QLQEGATVFSNGW
+556 QLQEGATVFSDGW
-569 TKNMALSNCLSRNLS
+569 TKNTALSNCLSRNLS

-634 AMWDS
+634 AMWES

-650 MSTIG
+650 MSTTG

-677 YPTEDGSGSSFGLQ
+677 YPTEDGSGSSFELQ

-793 IDQILGVIS
+793 IDQILGVIN

>member
-1 MNEKEYYMKTKRML
+1 MKTKRIF

-89 YASVGIQ
+89 YLTASMQ
-96 GEEIVNS
+96 GEEITNT
-103 DPATGD
+103 DPDTGE
-109 TWSYYNTRLSML
+109 TWSYYDSRLGVL
-121 TIDPDTGTCTELTNL
+121 TIDPDTGICTELSNL
-136 DLPQVPEGAEGSV
+136 QLPEVPEGAEGGV
-149 DCYNMI
+149 NCYNMI

-183 DSKWNYPSTDIGGSY
+183 DSKWNYPSTDINGSY

-205 GSTIASIDLSDTN
+205 GSTIASLDLSDTN

-249 YYVLD
+249 YVLD

-325 PGDDVYDFYY
+325 PGDDAYDFYY
-335 ADNNNNIFGY
+335 TYNNNIYGY
-345 TAKTDTKEKLVDW
+345 AAKTDTKEKLVDW

-368 NGYAMLSDSRVAALM
+368 SGYAMLSDSRVAALM

-435 EYRINVIDYSEYA
+435 EYRINVVDYSEYA

-508 PQILNALEKDG
+508 PQVMSALEKDG

-556 QLQEGATVFSNGW
+556 QLQEGATVFSDGW
-569 TKNMALSNCLSRNLS
+569 TKNTALSNCLSRNLS

-677 YPTEDGSGSSFGLQ
+677 YPTEDGSGSSFDLQ

-793 IDQILGVIS
+793 IDQILGVINS
-802 NTHSVYDYDQEI
+802 TRSVYDYDQEI

>member
-1 MNEKEYYMKTKRML
+1 MKTKRIF

-30 CSKDETKDPGKTD
+30 CSKDETKDPGKTESN
-43 PGNSLI
+43 GSLI
-49 DQTKPSQTTAKYAY
+49 DQTKPAATTAKYAY
-63 KADYFDLAV
+63 QADYFDLTM
-72 PDGVQYVNQ
+72 PDGVQYLNQ

-96 GEEIVNS
+96 GEEITNT
-103 DPATGD
+103 DPDTGE
-109 TWSYYNTRLSML
+109 TWSYYNTRLAML
-121 TIDPDTGTCTELTNL
+121 TIDPDTGVCTELSNL
-136 DLPQVPEGAEGSV
+136 QLPEVPEGADGSV

-198 LMHIAAD
+198 LMHVAAD
-205 GSTIASIDLSDTN
+205 GSTIASLDLSDTN

-249 YYVLD
+249 YVLD

-269 GSLYRL
+269 GSLCRL

-313 KVKLPSNVWSIL
+313 KVKLPSNVWSIF
-325 PGDDVYDFYY
+325 PGDDAYDFYY
-335 ADNNNNIFGY
+335 AYNNNIYGY
-345 TAKTDTKEKLVDW
+345 AAKTDTKEKLVDW

-368 NGYAMLSDSRVAALM
+368 SGYAMLSDSRVAALM
-383 QDWSTDPTTYQ
+383 QDWNTDPTTYQ

-435 EYRINVIDYSEYA
+435 EYRINVVDYSEYA

-496 DGGNGLSRDYFV
+496 DGGSGLSRDYFV
-508 PQILNALEKDG
+508 PQVMSALEKDG

-556 QLQEGATVFSNGW
+556 QLQEGATVFSDGW
-569 TKNMALSNCLSRNLS
+569 TKNTALSNCLSRNLS

-677 YPTEDGSGSSFGLQ
+677 YPTEDGSGSSFELQ

-765 DKAIRGSY
+765 DKAIRGNY

-793 IDQILGVIS
+793 IDQILGVINS
-802 NTHSVYDYDQEI
+802 TRSVYDYDQEI

-834 TASMI
+834 TANMI

>member
-1 MNEKEYYMKTKRML
+1 MKTKRIF
-15 ALLLAALMIVGLFAG
+15 ALLLAALMIVSLFAG
-30 CSKDETKDPGKTD
+30 CSKDEKKDPGKTD
-43 PGNSLI
+43 SSGSLI

-63 KADYFDLAV
+63 KADYLDLTM
-72 PDGVQYVNQ
+72 PDGVQYLNQ

-89 YASVGIQ
+89 YASVGMQ

-103 DPATGD
+103 DPVTGD

-136 DLPQVPEGAEGSV
+136 DLPQVPEGADGSV

-170 TQYELPDDFDPNT
+170 TQFDLPDDFDPET
-183 DSKWNYPSTDIGGSY
+183 ESRWDYPSTDVGGSY
-198 LMHIAAD
+198 LVHVAAD
-205 GSTIASIDLSDTN
+205 GSTIASLDLSNTN

-249 YYVLD
+249 YVLD

-313 KVKLPSNVWSIL
+313 KVKLPPNVGSIF
-325 PGDDVYDFYY
+325 PGDDAYDFYY
-335 ADNNNNIFGY
+335 TYNNNIYGY
-345 TAKTDTKEKLVDW
+345 TAKTDTKDKLVDW

-368 NGYAMLSDSRVAALM
+368 SGYAMLSDSRVAALM

-435 EYRINVIDYSEYA
+435 EYRINVVDYSEYA

-508 PQILNALEKDG
+508 PQVMSALEKDG

-569 TKNMALSNCLSRNLS
+569 TKNTALSNCLSRNLS

-677 YPTEDGSGSSFGLQ
+677 YPTEDGSGSSFELQ

-793 IDQILGVIS
+793 IDQILGVINS
-802 NTHSVYDYDQEI
+802 TRSVYDYDQEI

>member
-1 MNEKEYYMKTKRML
+1 MKTKRIF
-15 ALLLAALMIVGLFAG
+15 ALLLAALMIVSLFAG
-30 CSKDETKDPGKTD
+30 CSKDEKKDPGKTD
-43 PGNSLI
+43 SSGSLI

-63 KADYFDLAV
+63 KADYLDLTM
-72 PDGVQYVNQ
+72 PDGVQYLNQ

-89 YASVGIQ
+89 YASVGMQ

-103 DPATGD
+103 DPVTGD

-136 DLPQVPEGAEGSV
+136 DLPQVPEGADGSV

-170 TQYELPDDFDPNT
+170 TQFDLPDDFDPET
-183 DSKWNYPSTDIGGSY
+183 ESRWDYPSTDVGGSY
-198 LMHIAAD
+198 LVHVAAD
-205 GSTIASIDLSDTN
+205 GSTIASLDLSNTN

-249 YYVLD
+249 YVLD

-269 GSLYRL
+269 GSLCRL

-301 VPIDLETKDWGE
+301 VPVDLETKDWGE
-313 KVKLPSNVWSIL
+313 KVKLPSNVGSIL
-325 PGDDVYDFYY
+325 PGDDAYDFYY
-335 ADNNNNIFGY
+335 TYNNNIYGY
-345 TAKTDTKEKLVDW
+345 AAKTDTKEKLVDW

-368 NGYAMLSDSRVAALM
+368 SGYAMLSDSRVAALM

-435 EYRINVIDYSEYA
+435 EYRINVVDYSEYA

-508 PQILNALEKDG
+508 PQVMSALEKDG

-556 QLQEGATVFSNGW
+556 QLQEGATVFSDGW
-569 TKNMALSNCLSRNLS
+569 TKNTALSNCLSRNLS

-634 AMWDS
+634 AMWES

-677 YPTEDGSGSSFGLQ
+677 YPTEDGSGSSFELQ

-793 IDQILGVIS
+793 IDQILGVINS
-802 NTHSVYDYDQEI
+802 TRSVYDYDQEI

>member
-89 YASVGIQ
+89 YLTASMQ
-96 GEEIVNS
+96 GEEITNT
-103 DPATGD
+103 DPDTGE
-109 TWSYYNTRLSML
+109 TWSYYDSRLGVL
-121 TIDPDTGTCTELTNL
+121 TIDPDTGICTELSNL
-136 DLPQVPEGAEGSV
+136 QLPEVPEGAEGGV
-149 DCYNMI
+149 NCYNMI

-183 DSKWNYPSTDIGGSY
+183 DSKWNYPSTDINGSY

-205 GSTIASIDLSDTN
+205 GSTIASLDLSDTN

-249 YYVLD
+249 YVLD

-269 GSLYRL
+269 GSLCRL

-313 KVKLPSNVWSIL
+313 KVKLPSNVESIL
-325 PGDDVYDFYY
+325 PGDDAYDFYY
-335 ADNNNNIFGY
+335 TYNNNIYGY
-345 TAKTDTKEKLVDW
+345 AAKTDTKEKLVDW

-368 NGYAMLSDSRVAALM
+368 SGYAMLSDSRVAALM

-435 EYRINVIDYSEYA
+435 EYRINVVDYSEYA

-508 PQILNALEKDG
+508 PQVMSALEKDG

-556 QLQEGATVFSNGW
+556 QLQEGATVFSDGW
-569 TKNMALSNCLSRNLS
+569 TKNTALSNCLSRNLS

-613 ETSDGDG
+613 ETSGGDG

-634 AMWDS
+634 AMWES

-650 MSTIG
+650 MSTTG

-677 YPTEDGSGSSFGLQ
+677 YPTEDGSGSSFELQ

-773 ETMENGETVYK
+773 EAMENGETVYK

-793 IDQILGVIS
+793 IDQILGVIN

>member
-89 YASVGIQ
+89 YLTASMQ
-96 GEEIVNS
+96 GEEITNT
-103 DPATGD
+103 DPDTGE
-109 TWSYYNTRLSML
+109 TWSYYDSRLGVL
-121 TIDPDTGTCTELTNL
+121 TIDPDTGICTELSNL
-136 DLPQVPEGAEGSV
+136 QLPQVPEGAEGGV
-149 DCYNMI
+149 NCYNMI

-183 DSKWNYPSTDIGGSY
+183 DSKWNYPSTDINGSY

-205 GSTIASIDLSDTN
+205 GSTIASLDLSDTN

-249 YYVLD
+249 YVLD

-269 GSLYRL
+269 GSLCRL

-313 KVKLPSNVWSIL
+313 KVKLPSNVGSIL
-325 PGDDVYDFYY
+325 PGDDAYDFYY
-335 ADNNNNIFGY
+335 TYNNNIYGY
-345 TAKTDTKEKLVDW
+345 AAKTDTKEKLVDW

-368 NGYAMLSDSRVAALM
+368 SGYAMLSDSRVAALM

-435 EYRINVIDYSEYA
+435 EYRINVVDYSEYA

-508 PQILNALEKDG
+508 PQVMSALEKDS

-556 QLQEGATVFSNGW
+556 QLQEGATVFSDGW
-569 TKNMALSNCLSRNLS
+569 TKNTALSNCLSRNLS

-634 AMWDS
+634 AMWES

-650 MSTIG
+650 MSTTG

-677 YPTEDGSGSSFGLQ
+677 YPTEDGSGSSFELQ

-793 IDQILGVIS
+793 IDQILGVIN

>member
-89 YASVGIQ
+89 YLTASMQ
-96 GEEIVNS
+96 GEEITNT
-103 DPATGD
+103 DPDTGE
-109 TWSYYNTRLSML
+109 TWSYYDSRLGVL
-121 TIDPDTGTCTELTNL
+121 TIDPDTGICTELSNL
-136 DLPQVPEGAEGSV
+136 QLPEVPEGAEGSV
-149 DCYNMI
+149 NCYNMI

-183 DSKWNYPSTDIGGSY
+183 DSKWNYPSTDINGSY

-205 GSTIASIDLSDTN
+205 GSTIASLDLSDTN

-249 YYVLD
+249 YVLD

-269 GSLYRL
+269 GSLCRL

-313 KVKLPSNVWSIL
+313 KVKLPSNVGSIL
-325 PGDDVYDFYY
+325 PGDDAYDFYY
-335 ADNNNNIFGY
+335 TYNNNIYGY
-345 TAKTDTKEKLVDW
+345 AAKTDTKEKLVDW

-368 NGYAMLSDSRVAALM
+368 SGYAMLSDSRVAALM

-435 EYRINVIDYSEYA
+435 EYRINVVDYSEYA

-508 PQILNALEKDG
+508 PQVMSALEKDG

-556 QLQEGATVFSNGW
+556 QLQEGATVFSDGW
-569 TKNMALSNCLSRNLS
+569 TKNTALSNCLSRNLS

-599 AFQQLLAFCNSFPA
+599 AFQQLLDFCNSFPA

-634 AMWDS
+634 AMWES

-650 MSTIG
+650 MSTTG

-677 YPTEDGSGSSFGLQ
+677 YPTEDGSGSSFELQ

-793 IDQILGVIS
+793 IDQILGVIN
-802 NTHSVYDYDQEI
+802 NTRSVYDYDQEI

-834 TASMI
+834 TANMI